1 MSDIHPSDPRSLR
14 DALGCLATGVTVIT
28 TIASKGQPV
37 GITANSFSAVSLQP
51 PLVLFSLNRGA
62 YSLRSF
68 LSAHHFAVNI
78 LRADQRELA
87 SNFAVPLQDKWKG
100 IHYEVWETGC
110 PILRHA
116 LASFECKIRYTY
128 NGGDHV
134 IFVGEVL
141 RMTAD
146 LEGRPLLFYRG
157 RYSSLDAER

>member
-14 DALGCLATGVTVIT
+14 NALGCLATGVTVIT
-28 TIASKGQPV
+28 TRAPKGQPV

-68 LSAHHFAVNI
+68 LSAHNFAVNI
-78 LRADQRELA
+78 LRADQHELA

-100 IHYEVWETGC
+100 IQYEVWETGC
-110 PILRHA
+110 AILPDA

-128 NGGDHV
+128 DGGDHV

-157 RYSSLDAER
+157 RYSSLDGER

>member
-1 MSDIHPSDPRSLR
+1 MSDIYPSDPRSLR

-28 TIASKGQPV
+28 TVGPKSQPV

-62 YSLRSF
+62 YSLRSC
-68 LSAHHFAVNI
+68 LSAQHFAVNI
-78 LRADQRELA
+78 LRADQREL
-87 SNFAVPLQDKWKG
+87 SNNFATPLQDKWKG
-100 IHYEVWETGC
+100 IHYDVWETGC
-110 PILRHA
+110 PILPAA

-157 RYSSLDAER
+157 RYSCLDGER